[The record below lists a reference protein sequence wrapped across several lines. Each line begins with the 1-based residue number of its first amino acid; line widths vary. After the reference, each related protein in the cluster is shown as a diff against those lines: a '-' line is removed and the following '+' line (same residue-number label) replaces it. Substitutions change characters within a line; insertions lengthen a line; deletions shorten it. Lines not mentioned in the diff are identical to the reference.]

1 MRTPTTRLAT
11 VLAIFLAGALFP
23 NAAQAQLQKVQ
34 QTVFGMDCAPCAHAM
49 ERGLGSMKGV
59 ESVSVSLNDG
69 IASIDLT
76 EGNTTTYRKL
86 REAVANGGF
95 SARKATLTVQGT
107 VRQTGDQWILK
118 TPAGEQFVLKANEEA
133 SSTRG
138 SLEGFEADQQV
149 TLTGQVSVS
158 EPKEGRWPVQVQN
171 IRSAG

>member
-1 MRTPTTRLAT
+1 M
-11 VLAIFLAGALFP
+11 LF
-23 NAAQAQLQKVQ
+23 
-34 QTVFGMDCAPCAHAM
+34 
-49 ERGLGSMKGV
+49 RS
-59 ESVSVSLNDG
+59 
-69 IASIDLT
+69 
-76 EGNTTTYRKL
+76 L

-107 VRQTGDQWILK
+107 VRQTDDQWILK

-133 SSTRG
+133 SSNQG

-158 EPKEGRWPVQVQN
+158 EPEEGRWPVQVQN

>member
-23 NAAQAQLQKVQ
+23 NAAQAQLQEVQ

-107 VRQTGDQWILK
+107 VQQTGDQWILK
-118 TPAGEQFVLKANEEA
+118 TPAGERFVLKANEEA

-138 SLEGFEADQQV
+138 SLGGFEADQQV

-158 EPKEGRWPVQVQN
+158 EPEEGRWPVQVQN

>member
-1 MRTPTTRLAT
+1 MRTPTTRLAI

-49 ERGLGSMKGV
+49 EQGLGSMEGV
-59 ESVSVSLNDG
+59 GSVSVSLNDG

-118 TPAGEQFVLKANEEA
+118 TPAGEQFVLEANEEA

-138 SLEGFEADQQV
+138 SLGGFEADQQV

-158 EPKEGRWPVQVQN
+158 EPKEGRWSVQVQN